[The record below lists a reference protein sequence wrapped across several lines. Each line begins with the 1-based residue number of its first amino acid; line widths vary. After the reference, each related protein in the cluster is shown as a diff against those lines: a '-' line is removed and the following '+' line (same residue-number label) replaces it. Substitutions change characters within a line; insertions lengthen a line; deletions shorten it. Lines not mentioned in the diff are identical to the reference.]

1 MRDNRLPIT
10 ALSGF
15 PGAGKTTV
23 GRFDSLLIESIGMSE
38 PFPAAA
44 TFAFRDEAGHSLSD
58 VARLHNMVTVVVALN
73 PLRDFSSHHC
83 QSDKGETA
91 GGRDMRTDV
100 HLLTDQN
107 DFADGVVLNKV
118 TDAGPQRVDAVR
130 PIIEAGIDRPK
141 LQKRLDDCLMDGAT
155 GPDVLPDLPDHLS
168 LWRRAEEAA

>member
-1 MRDNRLPIT
+1 MQDNGLPIT

-15 PGAGKTTV
+15 PGVGKTTV
-23 GRFDSLLIESIGMSE
+23 GRFDSLLIESFGMPE
-38 PFPAAA
+38 PFPVP
-44 TFAFRDEAGHSLSD
+44 TTLAFRDEAGHSLSD
-58 VARLHNMVTVVVALN
+58 VARLHNMVTVADAIN
-73 PLRDFSSHHC
+73 PLRDFSGHHC

-91 GGRDMRTDV
+91 GGGDMRTDV

-107 DFADGVVLNKV
+107 DFADGVVLNQV

-130 PIIEAGIDRPK
+130 PVVEAGIDMPK

-155 GPDVLPDLPDHLS
+155 GPDVLPDPPDPFP